1 MNSVAILSKQKHARG
16 ERGSSRSKCDGQKSF
31 PFHDIEAA
39 FFMVWILRKEKSRL
53 DIDMDQTGALW
64 PLVVYFAAAVSLAA
78 AMIGLSYFL
87 GQRHKERATGL
98 PYESGVA
105 STGTA
110 RVRFDIK
117 FYLIAMFFVIFD
129 VEAVFIFA
137 WAVALK
143 ETGWEGY
150 FEILVFIWVLL
161 AALLYLWKT
170 GGLDWA
176 KKKRKVERAG

>member
-1 MNSVAILSKQKHARG
+1 M
-16 ERGSSRSKCDGQKSF
+16 
-31 PFHDIEAA
+31 DIAVRDA
-39 FFMVWILRKEKSRL
+39 
-53 DIDMDQTGALW
+53 TPLW
-64 PLVVYFAAAVSLAA
+64 PLVVYFAAVVSLAA
-78 AMIGLSYFL
+78 LMIGLSYFL
-87 GQRHKERATGL
+87 GQRHRERATGL
-98 PYESGVA
+98 PYESGVT

-143 ETGWEGY
+143 ETGWAGY
-150 FEILVFIWVLL
+150 FEILIFIGVLA

-176 KKKRKVERAG
+176 EKKRTTERTG

>member
-1 MNSVAILSKQKHARG
+1 M
-16 ERGSSRSKCDGQKSF
+16 
-31 PFHDIEAA
+31 
-39 FFMVWILRKEKSRL
+39 
-53 DIDMDQTGALW
+53 DIDMDHTGALW
-64 PLVVYFAAAVSLAA
+64 PLVVYFAAAVSLASV
-78 AMIGLSYFL
+78 MIGLSYFL
-87 GQRHKERATGL
+87 GQRHRERATDL

-105 STGTA
+105 STGSA

-143 ETGWEGY
+143 EAGWEGY
-150 FEILVFIWVLL
+150 FEMLVFIGVMA

-170 GGLDWA
+170 GGLDWVE
-176 KKKRKVERAG
+176 KKRKMERAG